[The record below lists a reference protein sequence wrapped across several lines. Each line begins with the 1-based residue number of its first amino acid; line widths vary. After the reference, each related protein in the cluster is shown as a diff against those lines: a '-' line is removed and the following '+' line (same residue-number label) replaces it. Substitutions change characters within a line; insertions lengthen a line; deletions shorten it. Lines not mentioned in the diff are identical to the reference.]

1 MGMPSTKCEAIPPV
15 SARPGEAPFPDEA
28 PSLVMANAL
37 SRFTSF
43 IGEVREELKQVS
55 WPTREE
61 LLGSVLVVFVG
72 VVLMASFISVC
83 DFVLSKAAQLLLR

>member
-1 MGMPSTKCEAIPPV
+1 
-15 SARPGEAPFPDEA
+15 
-28 PSLVMANAL
+28 MAKTL

-43 IGEVREELKQVS
+43 LGEVREELKQVS
-55 WPTREE
+55 WPTRDE

>member
-1 MGMPSTKCEAIPPV
+1 
-15 SARPGEAPFPDEA
+15 
-28 PSLVMANAL
+28 MANAL

-61 LLGSVLVVFVG
+61 LVGSVLVVFVG
-72 VVLMASFISVC
+72 VVLLAVFISVC

>member
-1 MGMPSTKCEAIPPV
+1 
-15 SARPGEAPFPDEA
+15 
-28 PSLVMANAL
+28 MANSL
-37 SRFTSF
+37 TRFTSF
-43 IGEVREELKQVS
+43 VGEVREELKQVS
-55 WPTREE
+55 WPTRDE

>member
-1 MGMPSTKCEAIPPV
+1 
-15 SARPGEAPFPDEA
+15 
-28 PSLVMANAL
+28 MANAL

-43 IGEVREELKQVS
+43 VGEVREELKQVS

-72 VVLMASFISVC
+72 VVLLAVFISVC